1 MKAGTSILLTK
12 SDKPEVTNVSQ
23 FGIWVVASGSEF
35 FISYSDYPVFE
46 GAPLLSVVKV
56 EADFEGNLHWQELDA
71 DIELEALKNPEKY
84 PLQYKA

>member
-1 MKAGTSILLTK
+1 MKILTK
-12 SDKPEVTNVSQ
+12 ADKPEVTNVSQ

-56 EADFEGNLHWQELDA
+56 EAEFASINNRYCSTTQ
-71 DIELEALKNPEKY
+71 
-84 PLQYKA
+84 

>member
-1 MKAGTSILLTK
+1 MKVGTSILLTK
-12 SDKPEVTNVSQ
+12 ADKPEATNVSQ
-23 FGIWVVASGSEF
+23 FGIWVIASGSEF

-46 GAPLLSVVKV
+46 GVSLLSVVKV
-56 EADFEGNLHWQELDA
+56 EADLEGNLHWPELDA